1 MRARY
6 DKSLVKPAHE
16 PQVSLFS
23 FSQGGYR
30 WKNLSSAASCRLNPI
45 CSDFNFGKQDGK
57 IPKDAQQRLIVLKK
71 LNNNNRQSL
80 I

>member
-16 PQVSLFS
+16 PQLVCFRFS
-23 FSQGGYR
+23 KEATVG
-30 WKNLSSAASCRLNPI
+30 KNFSSAASCRLNPI

-57 IPKDAQQRLIVLKK
+57 IPKDAQQKAYCL
-71 LNNNNRQSL
+71 
-80 I
+80 